1 MSSQN
6 KTPKKINKSFLVV
19 GMKEIQ
25 KYNLSPGIE
34 EPQLSFI
41 QNVGIFI
48 TNLQAKKDHLELKN
62 EKWIRILNNSNS
74 WIRYQYETSYINP
87 ITDLQIHECEL
98 YGDNY
103 LLLPIKLYD
112 EGYRPIR
119 ILYYKFKSK
128 NFNLS
133 SIPNIIPE
141 ERSFKRTEN
150 SLNVLIPINYNCKNI
165 LGLPTKKSGVLI
177 LINRRTILLPIKQII
192 FQKLP
197 EEKSYK
203 FCILRHNS
211 PYSYKYFPEIIDT
224 YPPNENKN
232 PSIALFCF
240 PDGIQIKENFETPKC
255 FNFVLT
261 DELGE
266 RTYGAVLILSQEIDI
281 RLSESFIPNYSPENK
296 TFYIQKAIC
305 VLSNYP
311 FYYNSL
317 LFLREI
323 YNITEPQSAGIIPI
337 ERAVCTFVDSLY
349 LQSHDKLLRFNINK
363 TNIDYY
369 RIPNYGKI
377 WDTNDKYLETLFRV
391 LSYENIITAWEGL
404 LLEKKLYIICSSKNV
419 LSQIAN
425 ALINLLFPF
434 KWIHVY
440 IPILPQQLKIFIDSP
455 VPLII
460 GICFHIEINELPQD
474 SLILN
479 INKSCFENY
488 KEKLP
493 PLPPKLSKVL
503 MGKLSKLKEQYK
515 LDNPINVDN
524 WISNQ
529 EEAIIYLGPDILLF
543 PKIDT
548 CEIRDAFYSFFL
560 AMFKNYEKYL
570 SYKNNITEVENI
582 FLKEN
587 FLRDNNSLEP
597 NSFLSL
603 FCETALFSQFVDSF
617 SVEENNINSSFA
629 FFIESIKKGKG
640 KNKYFLSKIIPKNI
654 VFAPQI
660 EISDLKGKKFN
671 YPEFPN
677 LDTNLFLSY
686 EAPKMPYKSKFLYSK
701 DEWCYSPE
709 KLKKKE
715 WPKYFLYLIYDIWFT
730 FFSFVLNIYEDNQS
744 IIMMDY
750 ALFLVEYL
758 SDYLK
763 ISPSRNLFSKIIK
776 SCARNAL
783 NPFVK
788 QLLNIVKNVNKSKS
802 RFNSLF
808 HNEYL
813 NGLYFLTEN
822 VNTEIIRD
830 SITNSTMFKNTMRSS
845 VVREMKKT
853 DNNIE
858 NRLKNIIFMTYNL
871 CENCLNK
878 MGVVKCVSF
887 DEILAGFVMK
897 NKDEINSICSN
908 CLNFFE
914 PKIYYIERNQE
925 NLDLKEIKFLSPMK
939 LVELIDNIIKEK
951 GEISFYRENEWSDV
965 YWNIVFYFQLFDLP
979 TCVLYVQNNM
989 DKFEKLK
996 NILKENKKR
1005 KLAKEKEKK
1014 QKINF
1019 FQKFNIGNKIKETE
1033 SLSNIS
1039 TDNTNISKI
1048 NTSDLSFMSVGK
1060 QGFFSSTENDIWT
1073 RYQLKKQYGK
1083 KILKNIS
1090 NEKSKEDKNEVISK
1104 IVETRNFLKDIMIY
1118 FCQSS
1123 QEKLKI
1129 FLEKYDKMEKEKKN
1143 NYINMV
1149 LKKENDKYIEN
1160 NLNQDDKFSVNTNL
1174 NMKINILQK
1183 QKIENKQKNLINK
1196 PENEINSIKKEKAP
1210 MDNLSH
1216 KRNYTNTNDYNN
1228 LERQNIKM
1236 NNNNQMINNTNYN
1249 MNNNLN
1255 QVNINN
1261 NKINNQINPNNNN
1274 YIYNKTKTYNNWNF
1288 NERYQIPK
1296 TNYNDPILKTPDR
1309 NLNIN
1314 PKFPNVQNL
1323 QKHKNY
1329 TIKQIKTYKSI
1340 YDDEQNV

>member
-19 GMKEIQ
+19 GTKEIQ
-25 KYNLSPGIE
+25 KYNLSTGVE

-41 QNVGIFI
+41 QNVNIFI
-48 TNLQAKKDHLELKN
+48 TNIQTKKDHLELKN
-62 EKWIRILNNSNS
+62 EKWFKILNNSNG
-74 WIRYQYETSYINP
+74 WIRFQYETSYINP
-87 ITDLQIHECEL
+87 ITDLQIHECDL
-98 YGDNY
+98 YGDKY

-119 ILYYKFKSK
+119 IMYYKFKSK
-128 NFNLS
+128 NIDFS

-141 ERSFKRTEN
+141 ERSFKRSEN
-150 SLNVLIPINYNCKNI
+150 SSNVLIPINYNCKNI
-165 LGLPTKKSGVLI
+165 LGLPTKKLGVVM
-177 LINRRTILLPIKQII
+177 LINRRTLLLPIKQII
-192 FQKLP
+192 FQKRP
-197 EEKSYK
+197 EEKSYR

-240 PDGIQIKENFETPKC
+240 PDGIKILEDFETPKC

-266 RTYGAVLILSQEIDI
+266 RTYGAVLIFSQEIDI

-323 YNITEPQSAGIIPI
+323 YNITEPKSAGIIPI

-349 LQSHDKLLRFNINK
+349 LQSNDKLLRFNINK
-363 TNIDYY
+363 KNIDYY

-419 LSQIAN
+419 LSQVAN

-474 SLILN
+474 SPILN
-479 INKSCFENY
+479 INKNCFENY

-493 PLPPKLSKVL
+493 PLHPKLSKVL
-503 MGKLSKLKEQYK
+503 MSKLSKLKEQYK
-515 LDNPINVDN
+515 LDNPINVDM
-524 WISNQ
+524 WITNQ
-529 EEAIIYLGPDILLF
+529 EEAIIYLGPDTSLF

-548 CEIRDAFYSFFL
+548 CEVRDAFYSVFL
-560 AMFKNYEKYL
+560 TMFKNYEKYL

-587 FLRDNNSLEP
+587 FLRDNNSLETD
-597 NSFLSL
+597 SFLAL

-654 VFAPQI
+654 VFAPEI
-660 EISDLKGKKFN
+660 DISDLRGKKFN

-677 LDTNLFLSY
+677 LDANLFLKY
-686 EAPKMPYKSKFLYSK
+686 EAPKIPYKSKFMYAK

-758 SDYLK
+758 NDYLK

-776 SCARNAL
+776 ACARNAL

-788 QLLNIVKNVNKSKS
+788 QLLNIVKNINKSKS

-822 VNTEIIRD
+822 VNTEILRD
-830 SITNSTMFKNTMRSS
+830 SITNSTMFKNTMRAS

-887 DEILAGFVMK
+887 EEILAGFVMK
-897 NKDEINSICSN
+897 NKEEINSICSN
-908 CLNFFE
+908 CLNLFE
-914 PKIYYIERNQE
+914 PKIYFIEKNQE
-925 NLDLKEIKFLSPMK
+925 NLDLKEITFLSPMK

-1019 FQKFNIGNKIKETE
+1019 FQKFNKTNKIKETE
-1033 SLSNIS
+1033 SLSNVS
-1039 TDNTNISKI
+1039 TDNTNLSKI

-1083 KILKNIS
+1083 KEIKNIS

-1104 IVETRNFLKDIMIY
+1104 IVEMRNFFKNIMIY

-1123 QEKLKI
+1123 QEQLKI
-1129 FLEKYDKMEKEKKN
+1129 FLEKYDTMEKEKKH
-1143 NYINMV
+1143 NYINMI
-1149 LKKENDKYIEN
+1149 LKKENDKYVEN
-1160 NLNQDDKFSVNTNL
+1160 NVKDDDKFSVNTNL

-1183 QKIENKQKNLINK
+1183 QKIENQPKNVINK
-1196 PENEINSIKKEKAP
+1196 QQNEIDLNKKEKIP
-1210 MDNLSH
+1210 MDNISH
-1216 KRNYTNTNDYNN
+1216 KRNNTYSYDYNN
-1228 LERQNIKM
+1228 LERQNIKI
-1236 NNNNQMINNTNYN
+1236 NNNNQMANNTNYN
-1249 MNNNLN
+1249 INNNMN
-1255 QVNINN
+1255 QININN
-1261 NKINNQINPNNNN
+1261 DKINNQMNQNNN
-1274 YIYNKTKTYNNWNF
+1274 IYNKRKTYNNWNF

-1296 TNYNDPILKTPDR
+1296 SNYNAPIINTPER
-1309 NLNIN
+1309 NINKN
-1314 PKFPNVQNL
+1314 PKFQNVPNQ
-1323 QKHKNY
+1323 QTHKNY